1 MVVVVFEK
9 SFPDNQWVELDRT
22 EIIQNNLNPDFAK
35 KVVMEY
41 HFEEQQ
47 RLNFAVYDV
56 DCKSDK
62 LDKHDFLGNCE
73 TTLGEIASSGRIIKP
88 LKNGPSSNCGSIIIS
103 AEEVSSCKDELTL
116 DISGRMLDK
125 KDIFGSSDPFL
136 AFYRVN
142 EDGSRTV
149 VYRTKEIR
157 NTLNP
162 NWEQMIIPLRVLC
175 NGDHDRPLVIACIDW
190 NRSGRESLIG
200 EITTSANELLTMFNN
215 GIHSLDLINP
225 HKAKRHKHYQNSG
238 TKREFYY
245 FNNLFLICMNKH
257 IILIMISCMI
267 PLIIPM
273 HNDIVVSY
281 VFLNIRCGEL
291 LMITSHKNYF
301 DDIQNYRFANLRC
314 EDSEAASLHQL
325 SLTAITDMLNNLD
338 LLHLN
343 LVRIEKVYSFLE
355 YVQGGTELSCCI
367 AIDFTASN
375 GSPQVPGTL
384 HYSTISQPS
393 QYAVAL
399 QAVGEIISDYDS
411 DNLFPSFGFG
421 ACIPPDN
428 NVSHCFPLNGHM
440 DNPYCKGIQGAM
452 AAYAHSL
459 RTVKFH
465 GPTNFAP
472 IINTVAS
479 IARQSVDGSQY
490 SILLILTDGIIS
502 DLPQTKAAIVNASS
516 LPLSIIIVGVGPA
529 NFDEMEELDG
539 DEVRLSSRGKTAIR
553 DIVQFV
559 PFRNFH
565 QLNNVQESKRRL
577 TKAVLS
583 EIPDQ
588 LVSYMRMQGIKP
600 LNTQNS
606 NDYKV
611 EKHKSEFINSSCEM
625 YHPDKLPNAPPY
637 PTDLPNPPYPN
648 Y

>member
-1 MVVVVFEK
+1 MDQDISYSTTVELSIACRNLCDTGVLSKSDPLVVVFEK

-22 EIIQNNLNPDFAK
+22 ETIHNHLNPDFAK
-35 KVVMEY
+35 KIVMEY

-47 RLNFAVYDV
+47 RLNFVVYDV
-56 DCKSDK
+56 DWKSDK
-62 LDKHDFLGNCE
+62 LEKHDFLGNCE
-73 TTLGEIASSGRIIKP
+73 TTLGEIASSGKISKL
-88 LKNGPSSNCGSIIIS
+88 LKNGPSSDCGSIIIS

-142 EDGSRTV
+142 EDRSRTV
-149 VYRTKEIR
+149 VYRTKVIR

-162 NWEQMIIPLRVLC
+162 NWEQMIIPLRLLC
-175 NGDHDRPLVIACIDW
+175 NGDHYRPLVIACIDW

-215 GIHSLDLINP
+215 GIYSLDLINP

-238 TKREFYY
+238 T
-245 FNNLFLICMNKH
+245 
-257 IILIMISCMI
+257 
-267 PLIIPM
+267 
-273 HNDIVVSY
+273 
-281 VFLNIRCGEL
+281 
-291 LMITSHKNYF
+291 
-301 DDIQNYRFANLRC
+301 
-314 EDSEAASLHQL
+314 
-325 SLTAITDMLNNLD
+325 
-338 LLHLN
+338 LHLN

-384 HYSTISQPS
+384 HYSTVTQPS

-440 DNPYCKGIQGAM
+440 DNPYCEGIQGAM

-600 LNTQNS
+600 LNTQN
-606 NDYKV
+606 NDFKIGT
-611 EKHKSEFINSSCEM
+611 HSEFRDSSCKM
-625 YHPDKLPNAPPY
+625 YHSDKLPHAPPY
-637 PTDLPNPPYPN
+637 PTDIANPPYPN
-648 Y
+648 C

>member
-1 MVVVVFEK
+1 MDQDISYSTTVELSIACRNLCDTDVLSKSDPLVVVFEK

-88 LKNGPSSNCGSIIIS
+88 LKNGPSSNCGSIISKYFICSHQRYIFSVS

-215 GIHSLDLINP
+215 GIYSLDLINP

-238 TKREFYY
+238 T
-245 FNNLFLICMNKH
+245 
-257 IILIMISCMI
+257 
-267 PLIIPM
+267 
-273 HNDIVVSY
+273 
-281 VFLNIRCGEL
+281 
-291 LMITSHKNYF
+291 
-301 DDIQNYRFANLRC
+301 
-314 EDSEAASLHQL
+314 
-325 SLTAITDMLNNLD
+325 
-338 LLHLN
+338 LHLN

>member
-1 MVVVVFEK
+1 MDQDISYSTTVELSIACRNLCDTGVLSKPDPLVVVFEK

-22 EIIQNNLNPDFAK
+22 EIIHNHLNPDFAK
-35 KVVMEY
+35 KIVMEY

-47 RLNFAVYDV
+47 RLNFVVYGV
-56 DCKSDK
+56 DWKSDK
-62 LDKHDFLGNCE
+62 LEKHDFLGNCE
-73 TTLGEIASSGRIIKP
+73 TTLGEIASSGKISKL
-88 LKNGPSSNCGSIIIS
+88 LKNGPSNDCGSIIIS

-116 DISGRMLDK
+116 DISGRTLDK

-142 EDGSRTV
+142 EDRSRTV
-149 VYRTKEIR
+149 VYRTKVIR

-162 NWEQMIIPLRVLC
+162 NWEQMIVPLRLLC
-175 NGDHDRPLVIACIDW
+175 NGDHDRPVVIACIDW

-215 GIHSLDLINP
+215 GIYSLDLINP

-238 TKREFYY
+238 T
-245 FNNLFLICMNKH
+245 
-257 IILIMISCMI
+257 
-267 PLIIPM
+267 
-273 HNDIVVSY
+273 
-281 VFLNIRCGEL
+281 
-291 LMITSHKNYF
+291 
-301 DDIQNYRFANLRC
+301 
-314 EDSEAASLHQL
+314 
-325 SLTAITDMLNNLD
+325 
-338 LLHLN
+338 LHLN

-384 HYSTISQPS
+384 HYSTVTQPS

-440 DNPYCKGIQGAM
+440 DNPYCEGIQGAM

-600 LNTQNS
+600 LNTQN
-606 NDYKV
+606 NDYKIGT
-611 EKHKSEFINSSCEM
+611 HDSEFRDSSCKM
-625 YHPDKLPNAPPY
+625 YHSDKLSHAPSY
-637 PTDLPNPPYPN
+637 PTDIPNPPYPN
-648 Y
+648 F

>member
-1 MVVVVFEK
+1 MDQDISYSTTVELSIACRNLCDTGVLSKSDPLVVVFEK

-22 EIIQNNLNPDFAK
+22 EIIHNHLNPDFAK
-35 KVVMEY
+35 KIVMEY

-47 RLNFAVYDV
+47 RLNFVVYDV
-56 DCKSDK
+56 DWKSDK
-62 LDKHDFLGNCE
+62 LEKHDFLGNCE
-73 TTLGEIASSGRIIKP
+73 TTLGEIASSGKISKL
-88 LKNGPSSNCGSIIIS
+88 LKNGPSNDCGSIIIS
-103 AEEVSSCKDELTL
+103 AEEVSSCKVSYFLSYLLLEDELTL

-142 EDGSRTV
+142 EDRSRTV
-149 VYRTKEIR
+149 VYRTKVIR

-162 NWEQMIIPLRVLC
+162 NWEQMIIPLRLLC

-200 EITTSANELLTMFNN
+200 EITTSANELLTMFNS
-215 GIHSLDLINP
+215 GIYSLDLINP

-238 TKREFYY
+238 T
-245 FNNLFLICMNKH
+245 
-257 IILIMISCMI
+257 
-267 PLIIPM
+267 
-273 HNDIVVSY
+273 
-281 VFLNIRCGEL
+281 
-291 LMITSHKNYF
+291 
-301 DDIQNYRFANLRC
+301 
-314 EDSEAASLHQL
+314 
-325 SLTAITDMLNNLD
+325 
-338 LLHLN
+338 LHLN

-384 HYSTISQPS
+384 HYSTVTQPS

-440 DNPYCKGIQGAM
+440 DNPYCEGIQGAM

-472 IINTVAS
+472 IINTVA
-479 IARQSVDGSQY
+479 R
-490 SILLILTDGIIS
+490 
-502 DLPQTKAAIVNASS
+502 
-516 LPLSIIIVGVGPA
+516 
-529 NFDEMEELDG
+529 
-539 DEVRLSSRGKTAIR
+539 
-553 DIVQFV
+553 
-559 PFRNFH
+559 
-565 QLNNVQESKRRL
+565 
-577 TKAVLS
+577 
-583 EIPDQ
+583 
-588 LVSYMRMQGIKP
+588 
-600 LNTQNS
+600 
-606 NDYKV
+606 
-611 EKHKSEFINSSCEM
+611 KSFLFTCF
-625 YHPDKLPNAPPY
+625 LQ
-637 PTDLPNPPYPN
+637 
-648 Y
+648 